1 MTGVGAAGPESF
13 GEMIQRLREARGMS
27 QERLEALAGYVPGN
41 GMVSQIEGG
50 TRGSRLPRDRL
61 VAFAQALGVP
71 VTDLL
76 RAAGKLS
83 AKEAAEIEKRPSFV
97 DFVNSDPN
105 LRIDQKRML
114 VALYRTYVPKD
125 PGSKAS
131 GGG

>member
-1 MTGVGAAGPESF
+1 MTEVDATEPESF
-13 GEMIQRLREARGMS
+13 GKMIQRLREARGMS

-50 TRGSRLPRDRL
+50 TRGARLPRDRL

-71 VTDLL
+71 VTDML
-76 RAAGKLS
+76 RAAGKLT
-83 AKEAAEIEKRPSFV
+83 AKEASEIAKRPAFA

-105 LRIDQKRML
+105 LRVDQKRML

-125 PGSKAS
+125 PGAGGGS
-131 GGG
+131 GG